1 MNKIYIIS
9 LTLILN
15 FKLFSTQHI
24 SPEISNALKKFD
36 MIMKNNLISYQQP
49 NKDNCLIKD
58 NISVINKNFSI
69 SKLKSSNYWTWNQ
82 SNSKT
87 ESKYQ
92 NYQIVLRKYSPKKKD
107 INDKNKLPK
116 YKIWKYEL
124 FQDNQLK
131 TIIFWTEKGEE
142 IMPEQILNNEQEPIE
157 IVPVNLT
164 DLRFLVEFMEPLDAL
179 DIFF

>member
-1 MNKIYIIS
+1 MP
-9 LTLILN
+9 LI
-15 FKLFSTQHI
+15 
-24 SPEISNALKKFD
+24 
-36 MIMKNNLISYQQP
+36 
-49 NKDNCLIKD
+49 
-58 NISVINKNFSI
+58 
-69 SKLKSSNYWTWNQ
+69 
-82 SNSKT
+82 
-87 ESKYQ
+87 SKYQ